1 MKLGIKIHKLPE
13 MSFTDLKIEEYTD
26 RSVVVQ
32 GDTRKYKEDLKKLGG
47 KYNGRL
53 KNGPGWI
60 FSKSSEDDLRTFIK
74 EGKRLVTVE
83 EAKAGEEQSKQRAKQ
98 RAKEWESQ
106 KDTRE
111 KKKNS
116 HGSYGRHPLVDS
128 AEPLF
133 SSHVTPTLTEYG
145 AMMNLVKKMSTKIEL
160 LEHAVLMLLDDEQ
173 KEELK
178 VLMKPKEKKKKS
190 VAKKV
195 VKRKKKKVDSDS
207 EDSTTESES
216 EEDEPVPRKRLMR
229 K

>member
-1 MKLGIKIHKLPE
+1 

-74 EGKRLVTVE
+74 EGKRLVTAE
-83 EAKAGEEQSKQRAKQ
+83 EVKAGEERSKQ

-106 KDTRE
+106 KESHE
-111 KKKNS
+111 KKHQSSRNRS
-116 HGSYGRHPLVDS
+116 PSV
-128 AEPLF
+128 EPTF
-133 SSHVTPTLTEYG
+133 GSHVAPTLTEY
-145 AMMNLVKKMSTKIEL
+145 AVMMSLVKQMSVEVKKIN
-160 LEHAVLMLLDDEQ
+160 HAISLILTDEQ

-178 VLMKPKEKKKKS
+178 VLIEEPKKKS
-190 VAKKV
+190 VVKKV
-195 VKRKKKKVDSDS
+195 VKRKKKALSDS
-207 EDSTTESES
+207 EDSASESES
-216 EEDEPVPRKRLMR
+216 EDEPVPRRRLMR
-229 K
+229 

>member
-1 MKLGIKIHKLPE
+1 MKLGIKIHKLSE

-74 EGKRLVTVE
+74 EGKRLVTAE

-106 KDTRE
+106 KDIRE
-111 KKKNS
+111 KKNS

-133 SSHVTPTLTEYG
+133 GSHVTPTLIEYG

-178 VLMKPKEKKKKS
+178 VLMKQKEKKKKS
-190 VAKKV
+190 VA
-195 VKRKKKKVDSDS
+195 KKVDSDS

-216 EEDEPVPRKRLMR
+216 EEDEPVPRKRLMY

>member
-1 MKLGIKIHKLPE
+1 MKLGIKIHKLSE

-74 EGKRLVTVE
+74 EGKRLVTAE
-83 EAKAGEEQSKQRAKQ
+83 EAKAGEERSKQ

-106 KDTRE
+106 KESHE
-111 KKKNS
+111 KKHQSSRNRS
-116 HGSYGRHPLVDS
+116 PSV
-128 AEPLF
+128 EPTF
-133 SSHVTPTLTEYG
+133 ASHVAPTLTEYA
-145 AMMNLVKKMSTKIEL
+145 AMMSLVKQMSVEVKKIN
-160 LEHAVLMLLDDEQ
+160 HAIYLILTDEQ

-178 VLMKPKEKKKKS
+178 VLIEEPKKS
-190 VAKKV
+190 VAKNVAKNV
-195 VKRKKKKVDSDS
+195 VKRKKKALSDS
-207 EDSTTESES
+207 ENSATESEF
-216 EEDEPVPRKRLMR
+216 EDEHVPRRRLMR
-229 K
+229 